1 MCTSAK
7 DNEINTGWIWC
18 EDSSSGLRTSRASIL
33 ICAQTFC
40 RNCWLCT
47 CKLDVCTSALLCVLA
62 PLTVFPAVSVRTP
75 VGKIQDVN
83 SHQSARLSFFFFFD
97 MFSALIF
104 IFPLWR
110 SGSQELVPFGLVR
123 FFMVSEQGQNTCRKL
138 SRQPLLPAFTLQSAN
153 VFCFH
158 QFNVVTLEFLAI
170 LRSKAH

>member
-1 MCTSAK
+1 MFVH
-7 DNEINTGWIWC
+7 
-18 EDSSSGLRTSRASIL
+18 LR
-33 ICAQTFC
+33 CF
-40 RNCWLCT
+40 
-47 CKLDVCTSALLCVLA
+47 A

-83 SHQSARLSFFFFFD
+83 SHQFFYD

-123 FFMVSEQGQNTCRKL
+123 FFTVSEQGQNTCRKL